1 MKVIVCLKQVPNTSE
16 VKINSET
23 GTLIRDGIESIINP
37 DDRYALEMGL
47 KLKDDYNAEVQILT
61 MGPPQ
66 AKDAIN
72 EGLAMGADKGILL
85 TDRSFAGSDTWAT
98 ATILSAAVDKIKD
111 YDIIICGRQAIDG
124 DTAQVGPE
132 MAEFLKI
139 PQITYV
145 NSIKI
150 EDEKVIANRYFED
163 RDITMQVST
172 PVLLTVIKGS
182 DEPRYP
188 TAKRIFKYFE
198 ENTIEEWTIKD
209 LDTID
214 ITQIGLK
221 GSPTNVYKSFVP
233 SREKKREIVKGNILE
248 IRNSINEKFKELK
261 LL

>member
-1 MKVIVCLKQVPNTSE
+1 MKVIVCLKQVPNTEE

-23 GTLIRDGIESIINP
+23 GTLIRDGVESIINP
-37 DDRYALEMGL
+37 DDRYALEMAL
-47 KLKDDYNAEVQILT
+47 KLKDNYDAEVKILT

-72 EGLAMGADKGILL
+72 EGLAMGADSGILL

-98 ATILSAAVDKIKD
+98 ATILSAAIEKIKD
-111 YDIIICGRQAIDG
+111 YDIVICGRQAIDG

-132 MAEFLKI
+132 IAEFLDL

-145 NSIKI
+145 NDLEIRDK
-150 EDEKVIANRYFED
+150 KVVANRYFED
-163 RDITMQVST
+163 RDIKMEAKT
-172 PVLLTVIKGS
+172 PVLLTVIKGIK
-182 DEPRYP
+182 EPRYP
-188 TAKRIFKYFE
+188 HVKRIFKYFE
-198 ENTIEEWTIKD
+198 ENLIEEWTIKD
-209 LDTID
+209 LETID

-233 SREKKREIVKGNILE
+233 LREKKKEIVKGNIYELKT
-248 IRNSINEKFKELK
+248 NFNEKFKELK